1 MENKVTVTVAS
12 INQSAPERLEAAD
25 TPLPRTPVQAHSVAL
40 TVLAVLAGI
49 FVLHW
54 AQAVFIPLVIGV
66 MINYALS
73 PLVTQM
79 QRWRIPRAIGA
90 AFLLSSIIGGLG
102 WATYSLKDEATS
114 MIETLPDSAK
124 KFRETLNKEWGT
136 SEGTIEKVQKA
147 AIQLERAATETGAS
161 NPVVPRG
168 VTRVQIEKPKLNIN
182 DYLWD
187 GTLGLLAVAGLAV
200 MVLFLA
206 YFLMVSGDSFRRK
219 LVKITGHTLS
229 RKKVTLQVLNDITRQ
244 IQRYMLVQL
253 FTSSLVGIATWLTFL
268 WFGLDHAAVWG
279 IAAGLLN
286 TIPYMGAVI
295 ITGGTA
301 LVAFLQF
308 ETLSMALWVSGMS
321 LVITSLEGYLLT
333 PWLTS
338 RASQMSA
345 VAVFVG
351 VLFWGWLWGA
361 WGLILGVP
369 ILMAIKSVCDH
380 VEDFKPV
387 GELLGDQSQTTA
399 ATT

>member
-1 MENKVTVTVAS
+1 MDKQEIETGVDETGEVAEV
-12 INQSAPERLEAAD
+12 APAPA
-25 TPLPRTPVQAHSVAL
+25 RTPVDAHSVAL
-40 TVLAVLAGI
+40 TVLAVFAGL

-54 AQAVFIPLVIGV
+54 AKAVFIPLVVGL

-73 PLVTQM
+73 PLVTWM
-79 QRWRIPRAIGA
+79 EKWRIPRAIGA
-90 AFLLSSIIGGLG
+90 AILLISIMGGIGSV
-102 WATYSLKDEATS
+102 AYSLSDEASS
-114 MIETLPDSAK
+114 MISTLPDAAK
-124 KFRETLNKEWGT
+124 KFRQTLNKEWGS
-136 SEGTIEKVQKA
+136 SEGTMEKVQKA
-147 AIQLERAATETGAS
+147 AIQLERAATETGATD
-161 NPVVPRG
+161 PAVPRG
-168 VTRVQIEKPKLNIN
+168 VTRVQIEKPKLNVN

-187 GTLGLLAVAGLAV
+187 GTIGLVASLGVAT

-206 YFLMVSGDSFRRK
+206 YFMMVAGDSFRRK
-219 LVKITGHTLS
+219 LVKITGPTLT
-229 RKKVTLQVLNDITRQ
+229 RKKVTVQMLNDITRQ

-253 FTSSLVGIATWLTFL
+253 FTSSLVGVATWLTFL
-268 WFGLDHAAVWG
+268 WVGVEHAAVWG
-279 IAAGLLN
+279 ILAGLLN
-286 TIPYMGAVI
+286 TIPYLGAVI

-308 ETLSMALWVSGMS
+308 GTLSMAVLVGGLS

-361 WGLILGVP
+361 WGLLLGVP
-369 ILMAIKSVCDH
+369 ILMAIKTVCDH

-387 GELLGDQSQTTA
+387 GQLLGE
-399 ATT
+399 

>member
-1 MENKVTVTVAS
+1 MDKHAILIETGVDETGEVTEVAE
-12 INQSAPERLEAAD
+12 APA
-25 TPLPRTPVQAHSVAL
+25 RTPVDAHSVAL
-40 TVLAVLAGI
+40 TVLAVLAGL

-54 AQAVFIPLVIGV
+54 AKAVFIPLVIGL

-73 PLVTQM
+73 PVVTWM
-79 QRWRIPRAIGA
+79 EKWRIPRAVGA
-90 AFLLSSIIGGLG
+90 AILLMGIVGGIGSV
-102 WATYSLKDEATS
+102 AYSLSDEASS
-114 MIETLPDSAK
+114 MISTLPEAAK
-124 KFRETLNKEWGT
+124 KFRQTLNKEWGST
-136 SEGTIEKVQKA
+136 EGTMEKVQKA
-147 AIQLERAATETGAS
+147 AIQLERAATETGPTVPA
-161 NPVVPRG
+161 VPRG
-168 VTRVQIEKPKLNIN
+168 VTRVQIEKPKLNVN

-187 GTLGLLAVAGLAV
+187 GTIGLVTSLGLAT

-206 YFLMVSGDSFRRK
+206 YFLMVAGDSFRRK
-219 LVKITGHTLS
+219 LVKITGPTLT
-229 RKKVTLQVLNDITRQ
+229 RKKVTVQMLNDITRQ

-253 FTSSLVGIATWLTFL
+253 FTSSLVGVVTWLTFL
-268 WFGLDHAAVWG
+268 WVGVEHAAVWG
-279 IAAGLLN
+279 ILAGLLN
-286 TIPYMGAVI
+286 TIPYVGAVI

-308 ETLSMALWVSGMS
+308 GTLSMALMVGGLS

-361 WGLILGVP
+361 WGLLLGVP
-369 ILMAIKSVCDH
+369 ILMAIKTVCDH

-387 GELLGDQSQTTA
+387 GELLGE
-399 ATT
+399 